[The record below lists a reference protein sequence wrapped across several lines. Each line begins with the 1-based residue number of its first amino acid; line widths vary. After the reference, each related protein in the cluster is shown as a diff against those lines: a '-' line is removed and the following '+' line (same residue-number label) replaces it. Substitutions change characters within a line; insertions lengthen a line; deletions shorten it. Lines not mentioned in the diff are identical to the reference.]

1 MKATILP
8 RSLATLVVA
17 LTLVGAGP
25 ADAARHARAPKS
37 HILTVPEL
45 VSACAAWARNY
56 EPRFGAYWDESI
68 PQAHLYG
75 VRDGVGT
82 FEFDRC
88 MAAPRPGYPHGL
100 PLNDV
105 ATAPPTPAPQPPTKE
120 GLLAAYLSGCVKR
133 PDATIRTCNC
143 EVAHLQAY
151 SLNEMLAFLDAH
163 DDRPLDAVKVMCAYE
178 TRTAF

>member
-1 MKATILP
+1 VL
-8 RSLATLVVA
+8 RE
-17 LTLVGAGP
+17 VGVNPEGL
-25 ADAARHARAPKS
+25 RPKS
-37 HILTVPEL
+37 VSEFLARVPVRYGITL
-45 VSACAAWARNY
+45 GQRG
-56 EPRFGAYWDESI
+56 EP
-68 PQAHLYG
+68 H
-75 VRDGVGT
+75 
-82 FEFDRC
+82 
-88 MAAPRPGYPHGL
+88 APRIYPFAAL

-151 SLNEMLAFLDAH
+151 SLNQMLAFLDAH

-178 TRTAF
+178 TRNAF

>member
-1 MKATILP
+1 M
-8 RSLATLVVA
+8 S
-17 LTLVGAGP
+17 G
-25 ADAARHARAPKS
+25 
-37 HILTVPEL
+37 VP
-45 VSACAAWARNY
+45 
-56 EPRFGAYWDESI
+56 
-68 PQAHLYG
+68 
-75 VRDGVGT
+75 
-82 FEFDRC
+82 
-88 MAAPRPGYPHGL
+88 APRPGYPHGL

-151 SLNEMLAFLDAH
+151 SLNQMLAFLDAH

-178 TRTAF
+178 ARNAF

>member
-1 MKATILP
+1 MKALP

-88 MAAPRPGYPHGL
+88 MAAPRPGYPHGF
-100 PLNDV
+100 PLNDI
-105 ATAPPTPAPQPPTKE
+105 ATAPSTPATPKPTKE

-151 SLNEMLAFLDAH
+151 SLNQMLAFLDAH

-178 TRTAF
+178 ARNAF